1 MKESY
6 ISIDLVHN
14 HLTFIGGGEKLMEE
28 RNKRQL
34 RIGTSFLLSA
44 GILLGS
50 AAAPFGSIGS
60 LRTEASV
67 VNYETTANLNMRQSA
82 SASAGIIL
90 TIPKGEQVTYVS
102 ESGAWFKVKYGSK
115 EGWVSSSY
123 LKKAAASV
131 EPTTDLNLSD
141 PGETKDEKVLTIPK
155 GKEVIYL
162 AKQGD
167 WYKVQYG
174 NRTAWVS
181 ADQIKITPKPG
192 VKPVPNPIPP
202 VVEVV
207 KNWITTAATLNMRDS
222 SSTEGKVI
230 AAIPKGTILTS
241 ISEKDGWYEV
251 SYEGK
256 KGYVSVAYL
265 YELTKENAD
274 KIAALEKKPYILMD
288 LRTRSSVTADQINQ
302 YLVNYGKVTPEN
314 SVLYNTGQLFID
326 AANKHGLNGLYLA
339 AHAIHESN
347 FGKSQISNAKNNLF
361 GFGAYDLVP
370 FVGAMKFDSVASNID
385 YIAQEM
391 KATYLN
397 PSNWKHQGTYLGYTI
412 KDEKGARIAALS
424 KGMNFYYASDSN
436 WGNAIASHMERILP
450 SSQETAFQQQP
461 NTQVP
466 SLPGYPAGKDIF
478 PAGTLAVA
486 NAEVALFDTKGGST
500 ATATIQKG
508 ETFNLLEKWNDYW
521 LTIQYNGRTYYTNK
535 VSFNSYNQFFTVK
548 NLARVNADVLNIRD
562 SASTTGVIIGTLP
575 NYQYVELV
583 VDSTLTPIVNNGWYN
598 IKLNEDTIGWVS
610 GEYLI
615 RELNK

>member
-1 MKESY
+1 M
-6 ISIDLVHN
+6 
-14 HLTFIGGGEKLMEE
+14 GEQ
-28 RNKRQL
+28 NKRQL

-82 SASAGIIL
+82 STSAGIIL

-123 LKKAAASV
+123 LKKTAAST
-131 EPTTDLNLSD
+131 ETTTDTSLSD
-141 PGETKDEKVLTIPK
+141 SATTKGEKVLTIPK

-167 WYKVQYG
+167 RYKVQYG

-181 ADQIKITPKPG
+181 ADQIKVSPKPG
-192 VKPVPNPIPP
+192 EKPTPP
-202 VVEVV
+202 VVVV
-207 KNWITTAATLNMRDS
+207 NKNWITTATTLNMRDS
-222 SSTEGKVI
+222 SSTAGKVI

-256 KGYVSVAYL
+256 KGYVSAAYL
-265 YELTKENAD
+265 YELTKENAE
-274 KIAALEKKPYILMD
+274 KIVALEKKPYILMD
-288 LRTRSSVTADQINQ
+288 LRTRSSVTANQINQ

-314 SVLYNTGQLFID
+314 SVLHNTGQLFID
-326 AANKHGLNGLYLA
+326 AANKYGLNALYLA

-347 FGKSQISNAKNNLF
+347 FGKSQISKAKNNLF

-370 FVGAMKFDSVASNID
+370 FVGATKFDSVASNID
-385 YIAQEM
+385 HIAQEM

-397 PSNWKHQGTYLGYTI
+397 PSNWKHQGTFLGYTI
-412 KDEKGARIAALS
+412 KDEKGARIPALS

-466 SLPGYPAGKDIF
+466 SSPGYPAGKDIF

-486 NAEVALFDTKGGST
+486 NAAVALYDAKGGST

-521 LTIQYNGRTYYTNK
+521 LTIQYNGQTYYTNK

-548 NLARVNADVLNIRD
+548 NLARVNADVLNVRD
-562 SASTTGVIIGTLP
+562 AASTSGAIIGTLP

-583 VDSTLTPIVNNGWYN
+583 MDSTLAPIVNNGWYN

-615 RELNK
+615 RELNR